1 MSYAIIRNEKLTRA
15 QAMGAYKHNERK
27 TKNHSNK
34 NIDSSRTELNYYLN
48 KNELSYIKEFDRIKE
63 KYNLKGQIRSNNNIM
78 CEMVF
83 TSDQK
88 FFTEIGYEESKRY
101 FKESYNFIC
110 NYKNLRE
117 QNIISAVVHMDED
130 TPHMHLLFIPVVH
143 TTDKQGNKIDKV
155 CCRDFWRGK
164 NSYRDLQNAYFKHI
178 SEKGFKLE
186 RGELVEVTNREH
198 YSVQEYK
205 KITNFENTKELL
217 NSIKL
222 ELPETPDIKDLKKI
236 MLNRDEKINNEIIK
250 PKDYLIKQLYNEN
263 LSLHKEL
270 SKQTTIID
278 KAEKF
283 EKEQENLLSSN
294 MELKNK
300 CRNLELD
307 FSNKEKELK
316 YKYKYEHETYKV
328 DYQYQKIINKL
339 EKENNY
345 LKKVIERFKV
355 TVQKFISWVCHK
367 FSAPSE
373 DSLVRDFERETYIN
387 LDVEKQLDINKFE
400 IKEKE
405 DELEYY

>member
-34 NIDSSRTELNYYLN
+34 NIDSSKTELNYYLK

-63 KYNLKGQIRSNNNIM
+63 KYDLKGQIRSNSNIM

-83 TSDQK
+83 TSNQK
-88 FFTEIGYEESKRY
+88 FFDEIGYEESKRY
-101 FKESYNFIC
+101 FTESYNFIYT
-110 NYKNLRE
+110 YKNLGE

-143 TTDKQGNKIDKV
+143 TTDKEGNKIDKV
-155 CCRDFWRGK
+155 CCRDFWREK

-186 RGELVEVTNREH
+186 RGELVEVTNRGH
-198 YSVQEYK
+198 YSIQEYK
-205 KITNFENTKELL
+205 KITNYENTKELL
-217 NSIKL
+217 KSIKL
-222 ELPETPDIKDLKKI
+222 ELPETPDIKDFKKL
-236 MLNRDEKINNEIIK
+236 MLNRDEKIENEIIK
-250 PKDYLIKQLYNEN
+250 PKDDLIKNLYSEN
-263 LSLHKEL
+263 ISLHKEL
-270 SKQTTIID
+270 SRQTTIID

-283 EKEQENLLSSN
+283 EKEQENLLN
-294 MELKNK
+294 YNTELKVK

-316 YKYKYEHETYKV
+316 YKYEHENYKI

-339 EKENNY
+339 ENENNY

-355 TVQKFISWVCHK
+355 TIQKFISWICHK

-373 DSLVRDFERETYIN
+373 EDLIRDFEKETYMNFDI
-387 LDVEKQLDINKFE
+387 EKQLNIKKFE
-400 IKEKE
+400 KEKQE
-405 DELEYY
+405 NELEYY

>member
-1 MSYAIIRNEKLTRA
+1 MSYTIIRNEKLTRA

-34 NIDSSRTELNYYLN
+34 NIDSSKTDLNYYLK

-63 KYNLKGQIRSNNNIM
+63 KYNLKGQIRSNSNIM

-101 FKESYNFIC
+101 FKESYDFIC
-110 NYKNLRE
+110 KYKNLGE

-155 CCRDFWRGK
+155 CCRDFWRGE

-222 ELPETPDIKDLKKI
+222 ELPETPDIKDFKKI

-250 PKDYLIKQLYNEN
+250 PKDDLIKQLYNEN

-300 CRNLELD
+300 CRKLELD

-316 YKYKYEHETYKV
+316 YKYEHEIYKV
-328 DYQYQKIINKL
+328 DYQYEKIINKL
-339 EKENNY
+339 EKENNRLQKIIDKFY
-345 LKKVIERFKV
+345 E
-355 TVQKFISWVCHK
+355 TVDKFIVWICHK
-367 FSAPSE
+367 FGIGESKE
-373 DSLVRDFERETYIN
+373 LIKNFQEETHTFI
-387 LDVEKQLDINKFE
+387 DPVKQLEHEDR
-400 IKEKE
+400 EKE
-405 DELEYY
+405 WDLER

>member
-34 NIDSSRTELNYYLN
+34 NIDSSKTELNYYLK
-48 KNELSYIKEFDRIKE
+48 KNELSYIKEFDKIKE
-63 KYNLKGQIRSNNNIM
+63 KYDLKGQIRSNSNIM

-88 FFTEIGYEESKRY
+88 FFDKIGYEESKRY
-101 FKESYNFIC
+101 FKESYKFIC
-110 NYKNLRE
+110 EYKNLGE
-117 QNIISAVVHMDED
+117 QSIISAVVHMDED
-130 TPHMHLLFIPVVH
+130 TPHMHLLFIPVIH
-143 TTDKQGNKIDKV
+143 TTDKQGNKIEKL
-155 CCRDFWRGK
+155 CCRDFWKGR

-205 KITNFENTKELL
+205 RITNFENTKELL

-222 ELPETPDIKDLKKI
+222 ELPETPDIKDFKKI
-236 MLNRDEKINNEIIK
+236 MLNRDEKIKNEIIK
-250 PKDYLIKQLYNEN
+250 PKDDLIKKLYNEN
-263 LSLHKEL
+263 ISLHKEL

-283 EKEQENLLSSN
+283 EKEQKYLLN
-294 MELKNK
+294 YNTELKVK

-316 YKYKYEHETYKV
+316 YKYEHETYKI
-328 DYQYQKIINKL
+328 DSQYQKIINKL
-339 EKENNY
+339 ENENNY
-345 LKKVIERFKV
+345 LKKVIDRFKF

-367 FSAPSE
+367 FSIPSE
-373 DSLVRDFERETYIN
+373 EALIRDFERETYMDFDI
-387 LDVEKQLDINKFE
+387 EKQFNMNEFE
-400 IKEKE
+400 KEEE
-405 DELEYY
+405 DELEY

>member
-34 NIDSSRTELNYYLN
+34 NIDSSRTELNYYLK
-48 KNELSYIKEFDRIKE
+48 KNELSYIKEFDRIKK
-63 KYNLKGQIRSNNNIM
+63 KYNLKGQIRSNSNII

-88 FFTEIGYEESKRY
+88 FFDEIGYEESKRY
-101 FKESYNFIC
+101 FTESYNFIC
-110 NYKNLRE
+110 NYKNLGK

-198 YSVQEYK
+198 YSIQEYK
-205 KITNFENTKELL
+205 KITNYENTKELL
-217 NSIKL
+217 KNIKL
-222 ELPETPDIKDLKKI
+222 ELPETPDIKDFKKL
-236 MLNRDEKINNEIIK
+236 MLNRDEKIENEVIK
-250 PKDYLIKQLYNEN
+250 PKDDLINKLYNEN
-263 LSLHKEL
+263 ISLHKEL
-270 SKQTTIID
+270 SKQSNTINI
-278 KAEKF
+278 ATEYEKKHTQILEDNVNLQF
-283 EKEQENLLSSN
+283 KCKKLEKT
-294 MELKNK
+294 
-300 CRNLELD
+300 LE
-307 FSNKEKELK
+307 NKEKELK
-316 YKYKYEHETYKV
+316 QQFEDETYKI

-339 EKENNY
+339 EKENTY
-345 LKKVIERFKV
+345 LKKVIDRFKF
-355 TVQKFISWVCHK
+355 TVQKFITWICHK

-373 DSLVRDFERETYIN
+373 EALIRDFERETYMDF
-387 LDVEKQLDINKFE
+387 DVEKQLNINRFD
-400 IKEKE
+400 KEQQE
-405 DELEYY
+405 EELEY

>member
-1 MSYAIIRNEKLTRA
+1 MSYAIIRNAKLTRV

-27 TKNHSNK
+27 TKNYSNK
-34 NIDSSRTELNYYLN
+34 NIDKSKTELHYYLK
-48 KNELSYIKEFDRIKE
+48 KNELSYIKEFDKIKE
-63 KYNLKGQIRSNNNIM
+63 KYDLKGQIRSNSNIM

-88 FFTEIGYEESKRY
+88 FFDKISYEESKRY
-101 FKESYNFIC
+101 FEESYKFIC
-110 NYKNLRE
+110 EYKNLGE

-130 TPHMHLLFIPVVH
+130 TPHMHLLFIPVIH
-143 TTDKQGNKIDKV
+143 TTDKQGNKINKV
-155 CCRDFWRGK
+155 CCRDFWKGK
-164 NSYRDLQNAYFKHI
+164 NSYRDLQNSYFKHI

-217 NSIKL
+217 KSIKL
-222 ELPETPDIKDLKKI
+222 ELPETPDIKDFKKI
-236 MLNRDEKINNEIIK
+236 MLNRDEKIKNEIIK
-250 PKDYLIKQLYNEN
+250 PKDDLIKKLYNEN
-263 LSLHKEL
+263 ISLHKEL
-270 SKQTTIID
+270 SRQTTIID

-283 EKEQENLLSSN
+283 EKEQKYLLN
-294 MELKNK
+294 YNTELKVK

-316 YKYKYEHETYKV
+316 YKYEHETYKI
-328 DYQYQKIINKL
+328 DSQYQKIINKL
-339 EKENNY
+339 ENENNY
-345 LKKVIERFKV
+345 LKKVIERFKI

-373 DSLVRDFERETYIN
+373 DSLIRDFEKETYIN
-387 LDVEKQLDINKFE
+387 FDIEKQLNTRKYE
-400 IKEKE
+400 REKE
-405 DELEYY
+405 NNLELY

>member
-34 NIDSSRTELNYYLN
+34 NIDSSKTELNYYLK
-48 KNELSYIKEFDRIKE
+48 KNELSYIKEFDKIKE
-63 KYNLKGQIRSNNNIM
+63 KYDLKGQIRSNSNIM

-88 FFTEIGYEESKRY
+88 FFDEIGYEESKRY
-101 FKESYNFIC
+101 FTESYNFIC
-110 NYKNLRE
+110 NYKNLGE

-205 KITNFENTKELL
+205 KITNFENTKKLL

-222 ELPETPDIKDLKKI
+222 ELTETPDIKDFKKI

-250 PKDYLIKQLYNEN
+250 PKDDLIKQLYNEN
-263 LSLHKEL
+263 LLLHKEL

-283 EKEQENLLSSN
+283 EKEQKDLLN
-294 MELKNK
+294 YNTELKVK

-307 FSNKEKELK
+307 FSDKEKEL
-316 YKYKYEHETYKV
+316 KYKYEHETYKI
-328 DYQYQKIINKL
+328 DCQYQKIINKL
-339 EKENNY
+339 ENENNY
-345 LKKVIERFKV
+345 LKKVIERFKI
-355 TVQKFISWVCHK
+355 TVQKFISWICHK

-373 DSLVRDFERETYIN
+373 EDLIRDFEKETYMNFDI
-387 LDVEKQLDINKFE
+387 EKQLDVNKFDK
-400 IKEKE
+400 KEE
-405 DELEYY
+405 ELEYH

>member
-27 TKNHSNK
+27 TRNHSNK
-34 NIDSSRTELNYYLN
+34 NIDSTKSELNYYLK
-48 KNELSYIKEFDRIKE
+48 KNELSYIKEFDKIKE
-63 KYNLKGQIRSNNNIM
+63 KYDLKGQIRSNSNIM

-88 FFTEIGYEESKRY
+88 FFDKIGYEESKRY
-101 FKESYNFIC
+101 FEESYKFIC
-110 NYKNLRE
+110 EYKNLGE

-130 TPHMHLLFIPVVH
+130 TPHMHLLFIPVIH

-155 CCRDFWRGK
+155 CCRDFWKGK

-205 KITNFENTKELL
+205 RITNFENTKELL

-222 ELPETPDIKDLKKI
+222 ELPETPDIKDFKKI
-236 MLNRDEKINNEIIK
+236 MLNRDEKIKNEIIK
-250 PKDYLIKQLYNEN
+250 PKDDLIQELYSEN

-283 EKEQENLLSSN
+283 EKEQENLLN
-294 MELKNK
+294 YNTELKVK

-307 FSNKEKELK
+307 FSDKEKEL
-316 YKYKYEHETYKV
+316 KYKYEHETYKI
-328 DYQYQKIINKL
+328 DCQYQKIINKL
-339 EKENNY
+339 ENENNY
-345 LKKVIERFKV
+345 LKKVIERFKI
-355 TVQKFISWVCHK
+355 TVQNFITWVCHK
-367 FSAPSE
+367 FSIPTE
-373 DSLVRDFERETYIN
+373 DQFIRDFERETYTNFNI
-387 LDVEKQLDINKFE
+387 EKQLYINKFE
-400 IKEKE
+400 KKEKE
-405 DELEYY
+405 DELKFY

>member
-1 MSYAIIRNEKLTRA
+1 MSYAIIRNEKLTRV

-34 NIDSSRTELNYYLN
+34 NIDSSKTELNYYLK
-48 KNELSYIKEFDRIKE
+48 KNELSYIKEFDKIKE
-63 KYNLKGQIRSNNNIM
+63 KYDLKGQIRSNSNIM
-78 CEMVF
+78 CQMVF

-88 FFTEIGYEESKRY
+88 FFDKIGYEESKRY
-101 FKESYNFIC
+101 FEESYKFIC
-110 NYKNLRE
+110 EYKNLGE

-130 TPHMHLLFIPVVH
+130 TPHMHLLFIPVIH

-205 KITNFENTKELL
+205 RITNFENTKELL
-217 NSIKL
+217 SSIKL
-222 ELPETPDIKDLKKI
+222 ELPETPDIKDFKKI
-236 MLNRDEKINNEIIK
+236 MLNRDEKIKNEIIK
-250 PKDYLIKQLYNEN
+250 PKEDLIKKLYSEN
-263 LSLHKEL
+263 ISLHKEL

-283 EKEQENLLSSN
+283 EKEQKDLLN
-294 MELKNK
+294 YNTELKVK

-307 FSNKEKELK
+307 FSDKEKEL
-316 YKYKYEHETYKV
+316 KYKYEHETYKI
-328 DYQYQKIINKL
+328 DCQYQKIINKL
-339 EKENNY
+339 ENENNY
-345 LKKVIERFKV
+345 LKKVIERFKI
-355 TVQKFISWVCHK
+355 TVQKFISWICHK

-373 DSLVRDFERETYIN
+373 DDLIRDFEKETYMNFDI
-387 LDVEKQLDINKFE
+387 EKQLNIKKFE
-400 IKEKE
+400 KEKQE
-405 DELEYY
+405 NELEYY

>member
-34 NIDSSRTELNYYLN
+34 NIDSSRTELNYYLK
-48 KNELSYIKEFDRIKE
+48 KNELSYIKEFDRIK
-63 KYNLKGQIRSNNNIM
+63 KNSNII

-88 FFTEIGYEESKRY
+88 FFDEIGYEESKRY
-101 FKESYNFIC
+101 FTESYNFIC
-110 NYKNLRE
+110 NYKNLGK

-198 YSVQEYK
+198 YSIQEYK
-205 KITNFENTKELL
+205 KITNYENTKELL
-217 NSIKL
+217 KNIKL
-222 ELPETPDIKDLKKI
+222 ELPETPDIKDFKKL
-236 MLNRDEKINNEIIK
+236 MLNRDEKIENEVIK
-250 PKDYLIKQLYNEN
+250 PKDDLINKLYNEN
-263 LSLHKEL
+263 ISLHKEL
-270 SKQTTIID
+270 SKQANTINI
-278 KAEKF
+278 ATEYEKKHTQILEDNVNLQF
-283 EKEQENLLSSN
+283 KCKKLEKT
-294 MELKNK
+294 
-300 CRNLELD
+300 LE
-307 FSNKEKELK
+307 NKEKELK
-316 YKYKYEHETYKV
+316 QQFEDETYKI

-339 EKENNY
+339 EKENTY
-345 LKKVIERFKV
+345 LKKVIDRFKF
-355 TVQKFISWVCHK
+355 TVQKFITWICHK

-373 DSLVRDFERETYIN
+373 EALIRDFERETYMDF
-387 LDVEKQLDINKFE
+387 DVEKQLNINRFD
-400 IKEKE
+400 KEQQE
-405 DELEYY
+405 EELEY